1 MTHLPVNRPDLVN
14 LGTFMSNYYTI
25 YQTIEKVEGRCNTME
40 PTHDA
45 TEESSHRGSKS
56 WMVEYTVQ
64 VDEESHRHLSLIR
77 ADEVT
82 DVQHQLLREL
92 RKAYNT
98 SERVDVT
105 VHRIEPVTTN
115 TDALYFEGIYAP

>member
-1 MTHLPVNRPDLVN
+1 MTNLPVNRPDLVN

-25 YQTIEKVEGRCNTME
+25 YQTIEKVEGRCSNME